1 MFGLIGFPYPTGHF
15 DPYWG
20 NPTSTIDWCE
30 ENYLF
35 SPYIAE
41 LVNSF
46 TNSMFIL
53 LALHHVYSTFK
64 NKHDKLYAFVSIG
77 FASVGIGSFMF
88 HSTLQYEHQ
97 LMDEL
102 PMVWVTAIP
111 FGHLFAWKKPEPYHS
126 IWIFGNIIITLAFTF
141 IYIFIFRDPIF
152 HQLYYAILNFV
163 LIFKTYLVI
172 QEVIPDKRLRIRQ
185 YKLLALGFS
194 LFAFGFLIWNL
205 DNIYCT
211 KLRSWRKIIGLPFG
225 ILLEGHGWWHI
236 FTGFGI
242 YYFIIY
248 NMLLGT
254 FMLGQSNDY
263 ELKRYWGI
271 FLEVKLKEKNL

>member
-1 MFGLIGFPYPTGHF
+1 MFGLLGFPYPESRF
-15 DPYWG
+15 EPYWG
-20 NPTSTIDWCE
+20 EPTATIDWCE

-35 SPYIAE
+35 SPYVAE

-46 TNSMFIL
+46 TNTMFIL

-64 NKHDKLYAFVSIG
+64 NKHSRLYIFISMG

-111 FGHLFAWKKPEPYHS
+111 FGHLFSLNKPEPYRS
-126 IWIFGNIIITLAFTF
+126 MWVYGNFLVTSAFTF

-152 HQLYYAILNFV
+152 HQIYYALLNFI

-172 QEVIPDKRLRIRQ
+172 QDVIPDKKLRIRQ

-194 LFAFGFLIWNL
+194 LFAFGFFIWNL
-205 DNIYCT
+205 DNIYCSD
-211 KLRSWRKIIGLPFG
+211 LRSWRKIIGLPFG
-225 ILLEGHGWWHI
+225 VLLEGHGWWHI

-242 YYFIIY
+242 YYFIVY
-248 NMLLGT
+248 NMLLST
-254 FMLGQSNDY
+254 FMLGKADQY

-271 FLEVKLKEKNL
+271 LFEVKLKEKTL